1 MSTCTTGLSP
11 RAPGAASWDADV
23 SPSAPGASILVGTVR
38 PRETMSKLD
47 EILARSSCAAC
58 GAGVYRNDAG
68 RVACNTCNLPT
79 EECECG
85 EAEKPDMNLPI

>member
-1 MSTCTTGLSP
+1 
-11 RAPGAASWDADV
+11 
-23 SPSAPGASILVGTVR
+23 
-38 PRETMSKLD
+38 MSKLD

-68 RVACNTCNLPT
+68 RIACNTCNLPT

-85 EAEKPDMNLPI
+85 QADKPDMSLPI